1 MPTTVLIADD
11 HDGFRIALASL
22 LGATDDLVVI
32 GSACGGAEAIDL
44 AAALH
49 PHVVVMD
56 LMMPGVN
63 GVEATRTIRNC
74 NSSNSGHSASCSQG
88 LAPAVVALSGSRELM
103 RDAIAA
109 GAAFAVLKEEEPERL
124 IAVVRAAAASGEG
137 SPANR
142 V

>member
-1 MPTTVLIADD
+1 LTPTTVLIADD
-11 HDGFRIALASL
+11 HDGFRLALASL
-22 LGATDDLVVI
+22 LGTTDDLIVI
-32 GSACGGAEAIDL
+32 GSARDGAEAIYL
-44 AAALH
+44 AASLH
-49 PHVVVMD
+49 PNVVVMD

-63 GVEATRTIRNC
+63 GVEATQTIR
-74 NSSNSGHSASCSQG
+74 SSSTSSASCSRE

-109 GAAFAVLKEEEPERL
+109 GAAYAVLKEEEPERL